1 MAQNKTI
8 VFSVIFLALIIFC
21 MQSIEGRH
29 VKYIDESNLLKNV
42 KHDGISDAN
51 AATLVNVTPTILP
64 PSLVVGSNGI
74 AAPPPSHDVGAF
86 RPTTPGNSPGVG
98 HSIHY

>member
-1 MAQNKTI
+1 
-8 VFSVIFLALIIFC
+8 
-21 MQSIEGRH
+21 
-29 VKYIDESNLLKNV
+29 VKNEDMVS
-42 KHDGISDAN
+42 
-51 AATLVNVTPTILP
+51 P
-64 PSLVVGSNGI
+64 PSLVVGSDGV